1 LDTGTVRAHVIEV
14 GPNAVRRLCC
24 GGGTVA
30 DAEAERAA
38 FESIDDHLALVDLQ
52 PVVVASLWEDVL
64 VSIDC
69 GTSDHVTVVHP
80 SWWSAV
86 RVGVVSSAARI
97 LVGTEQI
104 RTRSWLLSQASP
116 SKSERDTLVV
126 EIADHLVVLT
136 GAAIAAET
144 RRRDQLEVVG
154 SVTRSVLTMA
164 SDSTETVVIDAPATV
179 HGARTLA
186 ASIAERLRGS
196 CGMNVVLVDDIRM
209 RRLAG
214 ELRCRDQGRLDTDPH
229 PSSGGDGRRRALA
242 MLVFVIGVIISVV
255 AVQQRQGEPHA
266 HAHLPTTFAV
276 EGHVA
281 LEVPAQWPMRR
292 VVSGPGSA
300 RLQITSPADPEV
312 ALHVTQSRVALSS
325 LDATAEFLKS
335 AIDAAPAG
343 VFVDFNPS
351 DPSAGHPAVT
361 YREVRAGHDIRWAVW
376 VDKAVRISIGCQSRS
391 GRGEDVRQEC
401 DLAVRSARVL
411 D

>member
-1 LDTGTVRAHVIEV
+1 LDTGTVRSHVIEV

-30 DAEAERAA
+30 DAEAERTAY
-38 FESIDDHLALVDLQ
+38 ESIDDRVALVDLQ
-52 PVVVASLWEDVL
+52 PVAVASLWESVL
-64 VSIDC
+64 GSIDC
-69 GTSDHVTVVHP
+69 GTSEHVTVVHP
-80 SWWSAV
+80 SWWSPA
-86 RVGVVSSAARI
+86 RVGVVSAAART
-97 LVGTEQI
+97 LVGASEI
-104 RTRSWLLSQASP
+104 RPRSWLLARASP

-126 EIADHLVVLT
+126 EIADRLVVLT
-136 GAAIAAET
+136 GGAMSAET
-144 RRRDQLEVVG
+144 RRPDQREVAKAV
-154 SVTRSVLTMA
+154 VRSVLTMA
-164 SDSTETVVIDAPATV
+164 SDTTETVVIDAPARV
-179 HGARTLA
+179 NGAGTLA
-186 ASIAERLRGS
+186 ASVAELLRNS
-196 CGMNVVLVDDIRM
+196 CGMNVMLVDDLRM

-214 ELRCRDQGRLDTDPH
+214 ELKSGDQRRLNTDPH
-229 PSSGGDGRRRALA
+229 APAGGDRRRRALT
-242 MLVFVIGVIISVV
+242 MLVPVIGVVISVV
-255 AVQQRQGEPHA
+255 ALQRHSEPYA
-266 HAHLPTTFAV
+266 HEHLPTTFAV

-292 VVSGPGSA
+292 VVAGPGSA
-300 RLQITSPADPEV
+300 RLQITSPTDPEV

-351 DPSAGHPAVT
+351 DRSAGRPAVT
-361 YREVRAGHDIRWAVW
+361 YREVRSGHDIRWAVW

-391 GRGEDVRQEC
+391 GRGDVVRQEC